1 MRFCRYRK
9 SNLGVRKKGERKALR
24 VDYLLALMQGRKKDI
39 VVDKEELSGEMC
51 GIIKIEFKYETK
63 NPIKN
68 FLLSAHTIRIEL
80 KSIYVSRGA

>member
-1 MRFCRYRK
+1 MSISAK
-9 SNLGVRKKGERKALR
+9 QPGSKKNGRKALR
-24 VDYLLALMQGRKKDI
+24 VDYLLALMQAKKKI
-39 VVDKEELSGEMC
+39 VADKEELRREIC

-80 KSIYVSRGA
+80 KSVYVSRGA

>member
-1 MRFCRYRK
+1 
-9 SNLGVRKKGERKALR
+9 
-24 VDYLLALMQGRKKDI
+24 MQGRKKI
-39 VVDKEELSGEMC
+39 VVDKEELRGEMC

-80 KSIYVSRGA
+80 KSVYVSRGA